1 MFPSLSFRG
10 MCIRVGGVGVWD
22 PLILLS
28 LSAVCRDLLLGT
40 PLGYQKRSLVG
51 QPFFGEERAYF
62 MGCEAESVSSLA
74 RK

>member
-28 LSAVCRDLLLGT
+28 LSAVCRDLVVFCEHPLLIRSVHLLANLF
-40 PLGYQKRSLVG
+40 LGKSELILWDVRQKV
-51 QPFFGEERAYF
+51 
-62 MGCEAESVSSLA
+62 
-74 RK
+74 